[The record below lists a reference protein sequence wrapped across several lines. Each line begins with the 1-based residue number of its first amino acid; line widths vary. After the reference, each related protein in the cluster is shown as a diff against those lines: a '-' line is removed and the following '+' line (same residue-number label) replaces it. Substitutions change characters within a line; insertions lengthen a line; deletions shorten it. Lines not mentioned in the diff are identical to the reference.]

1 MDLTDEQRYENYKR
15 LGLTIRHIEKCA
27 KDQKGITEDW
37 IEEHKIIIQQ
47 YRDAFPNLSR
57 VNLGTPGL
65 DDDFFNTAYEGEIYL
80 SWLIRNLKEF
90 GSPASLRMYLKLNLK
105 LKKLADESIKI
116 EEVCEFDKLLNKME
130 HLAIK

>member
-1 MDLTDEQRYENYKR
+1 MELTDEQRHQNYKR

-37 IEEHKIIIQQ
+37 IEEHKKIIKE
-47 YRDAFPNLSR
+47 YREAFPDLSR
-57 VNLGTPGL
+57 VNLGMPGL
-65 DDDFFNTAYEGEIYL
+65 DDAFFKAAYEAEIYL
-80 SWLIRNLKEF
+80 SWLIRNLKEL

-105 LKKLADESIKI
+105 LKLLAEETIKI
-116 EEVCEFDKLLNKME
+116 QEECEFDKLLNRME